1 MSEETVLKA
10 EIGKKGVKPML
21 PMLLIAA
28 GLVLLVV
35 NVFNV
40 DVMGFLWPGFI
51 VGTGLL
57 MMLPAYKS
65 TEEERSSLSF
75 FAIPGAMIVAN
86 GALLFLMNM
95 FDHFE
100 SMAYAWTLI
109 LAAGAWGYLYMKRFD
124 APDDKIEK
132 VRGFI
137 RVMVL
142 TFMAL
147 AAVFEL
153 LIFQSLGG
161 WWPLL
166 VIGLGFYL
174 WIKESRSE
182 VKNE

>member
-10 EIGKKGVKPML
+10 EIGKTGVKPLL
-21 PMLLIAA
+21 PILLIAA
-28 GLVLLVV
+28 GLALLVI
-35 NVFNV
+35 NVFHIS
-40 DVMGFLWPGFI
+40 VMGFFWPVFI

-57 MMLPAYKS
+57 MMWPAYKS
-65 TEEERSSLSF
+65 TAEQRSSLSF
-75 FAIPGAMIVAN
+75 FAIPGAMVAAN

-95 FDHFE
+95 FDHYE

-109 LAAGAWGYLYMKRFD
+109 LAAGAAGYLYMKRFD
-124 APDDKIEK
+124 EDDASTEK

-137 RVMVL
+137 RIMVL
-142 TFMAL
+142 AFMAM

-166 VIGLGFYL
+166 VIGLGLYL
-174 WIKESRSE
+174 WVKQSRRE
-182 VKNE
+182 VND